1 VIEADQLPQV
11 LAQLPQIHLA
21 GLYHRVVKAVY
32 LNDPP
37 PGAPPGSPPQPLW
50 PGGASERGA
59 RYTPTGGANSL
70 YLAPDPV
77 TALAEVR
84 AVSPPDLR
92 ANGPHDPL
100 TVMAVEVDL
109 PSILDLCSPAIRK
122 ALGITRAELVAPW
135 LRGQARHRKGQGAL
149 PPTQALGAA
158 AAGMGSILGL
168 QYPSARRRAAQNL
181 VVFTDHLASLGGTLV
196 TVDTSGRL
204 LQRLP

>member
-1 VIEADQLPQV
+1 VIEPDQLAQA
-11 LAQLPQIHLA
+11 LAQLPQIHITA
-21 GLYHRVVKAVY
+21 LYHRVVKAVY
-32 LNDPP
+32 LSGPP
-37 PGAPPGSPPQPLW
+37 PGAPPGSSPQPLW

-59 RYTPTGGANSL
+59 RYTPVGGADSL

-100 TVMAVEVDL
+100 TVIAVEVDL
-109 PSILDLCSPAIRK
+109 PNIVDLCSPAIRK
-122 ALGITRAELVAPW
+122 ALGTSRVELVAPW
-135 LRGQARHRKGQGAL
+135 LRAQARHRKGQGAL

-158 AAGMGSILGL
+158 AAGQGSILGL
-168 QYPSARRRAAQNL
+168 RYPSARRRGAQNL
-181 VVFTDHLASLGGTLV
+181 VVFTDHLANLGGTLA
-196 TVDTSGRL
+196 TVDASGLL